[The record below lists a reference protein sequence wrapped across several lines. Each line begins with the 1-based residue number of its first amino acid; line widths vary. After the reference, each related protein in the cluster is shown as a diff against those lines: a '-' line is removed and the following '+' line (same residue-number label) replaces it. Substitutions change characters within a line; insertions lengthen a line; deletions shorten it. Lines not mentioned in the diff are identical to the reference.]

1 MRHISINCFF
11 KVILFLLILS
21 LPISCSTFKD
31 SLQPT
36 EKTTSSSEPPIKEEA
51 YKGPKAK
58 VVLMK
63 FIDTSS
69 NVKNSGQTEEG
80 MAEMLG
86 NALMATNRF
95 IVQTRLLENDS
106 KQPIKGADLLIEG
119 TITQFEP
126 GKKGLIIKTQPHV
139 TFLLNV
145 SDIKTG
151 RKLISQHVEGKAT
164 PMEKAISKAIE
175 ESAMLIVA
183 KTPSEY
189 YRVSSSPTPS
199 PPPPEESP
207 KPPRTKQEITSL
219 PPATPSVKS
228 EPSLRVIQVTW
239 SNVNLRE
246 GPGTNYKKVG
256 SIQQGTSVELLEDKG
271 NWLRVRLQS
280 GKEVWVSKQATT
292 LAPKTPSRPSNT
304 PAPSSTSPKPNPM

>member
-1 MRHISINCFF
+1 MRHALKNCFF
-11 KVILFLLILS
+11 KVILFFLILA
-21 LPISCSTFKD
+21 LPISCSRFND
-31 SLQPT
+31 FIHPT
-36 EKTTSSSEPPIKEEA
+36 EKTISSSEPSIKDED

-58 VVLMK
+58 AVLTK

-80 MAEMLG
+80 MTEMLG
-86 NALMATNRF
+86 NALLATNRF
-95 IVQTRLLENDS
+95 MVQTRLPGNDS

-119 TITQFEP
+119 TITLFEP
-126 GKKGLIIKTQPHV
+126 GKGLIIKTRPHV

-145 SDIKTG
+145 SDIRTG
-151 RKLISQHVEGKAT
+151 RKFISQNVEGKAT
-164 PMEKAISKAIE
+164 PMEKAISEAIE
-175 ESAMLIVA
+175 ESAKLIVA
-183 KTPSEY
+183 MTPSEY
-189 YRVSSSPTPS
+189 YRVSSSPSPS
-199 PPPPEESP
+199 SLPPEESP
-207 KPPRTKQEITSL
+207 KPPRTQREITSL
-219 PPATPSVKS
+219 PPAPPAVKS
-228 EPSLRVIQVTW
+228 ESSLRVIQVMW

-256 SIQQGTSVELLEDKG
+256 SIEQGTSMELLEDKG